1 MLINYLYSA
10 KKLGVERNVNRLM
23 NKIVLKVLIF
33 VLAIFFCF
41 IVYLGNTDF
50 MINPKL
56 INKELIIKDD

>member
-1 MLINYLYSA
+1 
-10 KKLGVERNVNRLM
+10 M